1 MRSLRS
7 LPRRGFLRLGIFGLA
22 LASTVMSG
30 IIGCKKEESAS
41 STTSP
46 SGGTPMTVGFIY
58 VGTKDDYG
66 YNQAHATGAAAVKAL
81 PDTKV
86 LEEESVPETLAVEKS
101 MESMIN
107 LDGATLIFPTSYGYF
122 QPHTIEMA
130 KKFPKVTFLHCGGT
144 YKEGMPDNVGT
155 YFAYIDECE
164 YVSGIVAGMTTKTNK
179 LGFIAAKPIPQ
190 VLRNINAFTM
200 GAQSVN
206 PKISTTVVFTG
217 DWFMPVKEA
226 DAATSLIDS
235 GVDVLTCHVDSP
247 KAILTTAEKRG
258 IFCCGYHANGSALA
272 PKGYLTGAEWNWGPT
287 YVKFV
292 DMVRAGKPVPHTT
305 RGGLKDGM
313 VKNSPYGPAVSD
325 DAKKAADAVTADFLA
340 DKLIIFKGPLKDNKG
355 NVVIPDGTKLIQT
368 DPVLEGMNYLV
379 EGVVGNV
386 SGT

>member
-1 MRSLRS
+1 M
-7 LPRRGFLRLGIFGLA
+7 LGLL
-22 LASTVMSG
+22 LASAAFTTVV
-30 IIGCKKEESAS
+30 GCKKESAGTGG
-41 STTSP
+41 STAT
-46 SGGTPMTVGFIY
+46 GGDKPITVGFIY

-66 YNQAHATGAAAVKAL
+66 YNQAHATGAAAVKSSGA
-81 PDTKV
+81 KV
-86 LEEESVPETLAVEKS
+86 LEEESIPETLAVQKS

-107 LDGATLIFPTSYGYF
+107 LDGASLIFPTSYGYF
-122 QPHTIEMA
+122 QPHTLEMA
-130 KKFPKVTFLHCGGT
+130 KKFPNVTFLHCGGT
-144 YKEGMPDNVGT
+144 YKEGMPANVGT

-164 YVSGIVAGMTTKTNK
+164 YVSGIVAGKMTKTNK

-190 VLRNINAFTM
+190 VLRNINAFTL

-226 DAATSLIDS
+226 DAATSLIDQ
-235 GVDVLTCHVDSP
+235 GIDVLTCHVDSP

-258 IFCCGYHANGSALA
+258 IFCCGYHANGAALA
-272 PKGYLTGAEWNWGPT
+272 PKGYLTGSEWDWGKT
-287 YVKFV
+287 YQNYV
-292 DMVRAGKPVPHTT
+292 DMVKSGKAVPHTL

-313 VKNSPYGPAVSD
+313 VKNSPYGAPVSD
-325 DAKKAADAVTADFLA
+325 DAKKLGDQAKAAFLA

-355 NVVIPDGTKLIQT
+355 TVVIPEGTSQVQT
-368 DPVLEGMNYLV
+368 DPSLEGMNYLV